1 MIELS
6 GVHRN
11 SNNNGLRTCSTNER
25 VAAGR
30 LDTAGLRTERG
41 QLTLSVVQRHVR
53 DLHVAVVAA
62 DGPCYAAAAFSGR
75 TVVEIPSS
83 MSSETVNQ
91 IGGNGDTTI
100 RRWFRG
106 LSVKSSSFHT
116 RSPRFC
122 RTDRDSGDYVDVI
135 DKELLGS
142 VVKFRARHVLS
153 YVCRKQISS
162 TVVHFFHLRRN
173 RLQ

>member
-1 MIELS
+1 MVIELFRCPPQQQQQRIAYVVLLLMS
-6 GVHRN
+6 G
-11 SNNNGLRTCSTNER
+11 SLP
-25 VAAGR
+25 AGWT
-30 LDTAGLRTERG
+30 LLGFGQSSG

-100 RRWFRG
+100 R
-106 LSVKSSSFHT
+106 
-116 RSPRFC
+116 
-122 RTDRDSGDYVDVI
+122 
-135 DKELLGS
+135 
-142 VVKFRARHVLS
+142 
-153 YVCRKQISS
+153 S
-162 TVVHFFHLRRN
+162 TMVSA
-173 RLQ
+173 

>member
-1 MIELS
+1 M
-6 GVHRN
+6 
-11 SNNNGLRTCSTNER
+11 STATATTTDCVRSTTTDER

-53 DLHVAVVAA
+53 DLHVAVDVAA

-100 RRWFRG
+100 R
-106 LSVKSSSFHT
+106 
-116 RSPRFC
+116 
-122 RTDRDSGDYVDVI
+122 
-135 DKELLGS
+135 
-142 VVKFRARHVLS
+142 
-153 YVCRKQISS
+153 S
-162 TVVHFFHLRRN
+162 TMVSA
-173 RLQ
+173 

>member
-1 MIELS
+1 MMVIELS

-11 SNNNGLRTCSTNER
+11 SNNNGLRTCCTNER

-62 DGPCYAAAAFSGR
+62 DGPCYAAAFSGS
-75 TVVEIPSS
+75 TVVEIPS
-83 MSSETVNQ
+83 MNSETANH

-100 RRWFRG
+100 RRWFR
-106 LSVKSSSFHT
+106 LERQVK
-116 RSPRFC
+116 
-122 RTDRDSGDYVDVI
+122 
-135 DKELLGS
+135 
-142 VVKFRARHVLS
+142 
-153 YVCRKQISS
+153 
-162 TVVHFFHLRRN
+162 
-173 RLQ
+173 

>member
-1 MIELS
+1 MELQ

-53 DLHVAVVAA
+53 DLHVAVAAVDVAA
-62 DGPCYAAAAFSGR
+62 DGPCYAAAFSGS

-83 MSSETVNQ
+83 MNSETVNH

-100 RRWFRG
+100 RPTMV
-106 LSVKSSSFHT
+106 S
-116 RSPRFC
+116 
-122 RTDRDSGDYVDVI
+122 
-135 DKELLGS
+135 
-142 VVKFRARHVLS
+142 A
-153 YVCRKQISS
+153 
-162 TVVHFFHLRRN
+162 
-173 RLQ
+173 

>member
-1 MIELS
+1 M
-6 GVHRN
+6 
-11 SNNNGLRTCSTNER
+11 STATATTTDCVRSTTTDER

-30 LDTAGLRTERG
+30 LDTAGLRAERG

-100 RRWFRG
+100 RSTMVGFGLRASSQVVFTLVALAFVELVGIRG
-106 LSVKSSSFHT
+106 ITLT
-116 RSPRFC
+116 
-122 RTDRDSGDYVDVI
+122 
-135 DKELLGS
+135 
-142 VVKFRARHVLS
+142 
-153 YVCRKQISS
+153 
-162 TVVHFFHLRRN
+162 
-173 RLQ
+173 